1 MLQQVLLKKRNKWQ
15 AIGASIGTFAGLFLL
30 LFALQVYLDVQVLT
44 KGARDDNF
52 LVINKQFE
60 RYMGKSKSFSME
72 ELATIKEQ
80 PFFTRV
86 DAFVSNNF
94 EALLSSRRMGFQ
106 TLLFFQSVPNAF
118 LGIDTTDFVWQKG
131 KKLPIVLSQ
140 DYLALYNY
148 GFAPS
153 QGLPQFSANTIQYVD
168 FQLTIGNKSGRET
181 FDAYV
186 SGFTPN
192 VNSILVP
199 EDFLQYYNEKYGQ
212 NTTTEDKLPT
222 QIMASTD
229 NPYSLELESFL
240 EENGYEI
247 SRGGLIGGELKST
260 LFLLVFLILAIGVI
274 IIGLAMLVFVLNF
287 QVLVAQ
293 ASHDIQLLL
302 QLGYTTGSIT
312 KVLSRRFI
320 GLFAIISVAVLLLL
334 LLTKYTLSQSII
346 QNGYPLSPYLHWGVW
361 VAGVLLMGLF
371 VGLNLWSIQKNVEQL
386 G

>member
-60 RYMGKSKSFSME
+60 RYMGKSKSFSEE
-72 ELATIKEQ
+72 ELAIIKQQ
-80 PFFTRV
+80 PFFTHV

-106 TLLFFQSVPNAF
+106 TLLFFQSVPNTY
-118 LGIDTTDFVWQKG
+118 LGVDTTDFVWKKG
-131 KKLPIVLSQ
+131 KKLPIVLSR
-140 DYLALYNY
+140 DYLGLYNY

-153 QGLPQFSANTIQYVD
+153 QGLPQFSAETIQYVD

-199 EDFLQYYNEKYGQ
+199 EEFLQHYNEKYGAA
-212 NTTTEDKLPT
+212 TTEETLPT
-222 QIMASTD
+222 QIMAATD
-229 NPYSLELESFL
+229 NPYSLELEKFL

-260 LFLLVFLILAIGVI
+260 LFLLVFLILVIGII

-287 QVLVAQ
+287 QVLIAQ

-302 QLGYTTGSIT
+302 QLGYTIGAIT
-312 KVLSRRFI
+312 SVLSKRFV
-320 GLFAIISVAVLLLL
+320 GLFAIISIAVLLLL

-346 QNGYPLSPYLHWGVW
+346 QNGYPLSAYLHWGVW
-361 VAGVLLMGLF
+361 IVGLLLMSTF
-371 VGLNLWSIQKNVEQL
+371 IGLNLWSIQKNVEKL